1 MAGADNAV
9 VQGLPFDDP
18 AGPVMARLQVLCGLL
33 LGATCT
39 FSNTNSSQIW
49 SYLTGLN
56 IFFVIRT
63 SYPNLGCHIHKWIG
77 KLMPQG
83 LRLESLLGL
92 ATCTAAT

>member
-1 MAGADNAV
+1 MAGADDAV
-9 VQGLPFDDP
+9 VQGLPFDNR

-56 IFFVIRT
+56 FFLLSGRPIRT
-63 SYPNLGCHIHKWIG
+63 LAASTT
-77 KLMPQG
+77 
-83 LRLESLLGL
+83 SGL
-92 ATCTAAT
+92 AS